1 MRRPQGC
8 LSALG
13 ITLIASHIIHCSSG
27 KFDESSSYVKEV
39 LNHARNLDDKLA
51 AFRHQITLMHAETR
65 DYSRTLKEGITVLE
79 IYGYEFPAIPTAA
92 ECMKE
97 EMKVKLA
104 LHNRAYSCL
113 VDQPFVEI
121 PMMEL
126 FKYVTQYALVSG
138 NDRLLKIISWKA
150 IRLGLQKGIDH
161 NFHTILVCLGNTMAK
176 DKELKA
182 AFEIV
187 NTAMLISERSREDK
201 GNYAYTQLVAY
212 QGVLFQLQSF
222 RSGVDI
228 LLQCYKDLKL
238 DGQIDPALGSA
249 LGHFLAIFATGI
261 IYQCLN
267 STINYFHL

>member
-1 MRRPQGC
+1 MYRTQASSSV
-8 LSALG
+8 LF
-13 ITLIASHIIHCSSG
+13 INIANKIKSGSSG

-39 LNHARNLDDKLA
+39 LNHARNLDDKLVA
-51 AFRHQITLMHAETR
+51 YRHQITLTHVETR
-65 DYSRTLKEGITVLE
+65 DYSKTLHVAVEVLE
-79 IYGYEFPAIPTAA
+79 IYGYEFPAIPTAT

-104 LHNRAYSCL
+104 LHNRPFSCL

-176 DKELKA
+176 EKEIKT

-212 QGVLFQLQSF
+212 QGVLFQRQSF
-222 RSGVDI
+222 RSGVDM

-238 DGQIDPALGSA
+238 DGQVDPALGSA
-249 LGHFLAIFATGI
+249 LGHFLAIFATGK
-261 IYQCLN
+261 YHHC
-267 STINYFHL
+267 SKSF